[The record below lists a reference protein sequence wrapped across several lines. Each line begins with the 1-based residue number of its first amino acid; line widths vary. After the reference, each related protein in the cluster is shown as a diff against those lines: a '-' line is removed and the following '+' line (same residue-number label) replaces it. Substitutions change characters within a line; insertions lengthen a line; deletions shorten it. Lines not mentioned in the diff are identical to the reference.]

1 MYSFD
6 KSTAIWKESCKV
18 FTGGE
23 GSQGRTWLFPICLT
37 HGKGSRVWDIDG
49 NEFIDFMLAYGP
61 LIMGHSHPAI
71 VKAVQEQ
78 AAKALVNGHL
88 HEGEGVL
95 ARKIVALCPHMEQV
109 RFNISGSEAD
119 QAAIRLARTYTKKN
133 KILKFMGQY
142 HGWMDNVLVSGA
154 ATKEAQMGPY
164 DAPNAVIISK
174 GQPPSVL
181 EDVLVCHF
189 NDLDQVERM
198 LKKHAGEVAAIITE
212 PMMSNAQIIPPQ
224 PGFLQGLKDLA
235 HAHGALLIYDEVVS
249 GFRID
254 LRGGAGYFGVT
265 PDITVF
271 GKALGGGIP
280 ISCIGASKEIMSVIH
295 KDGAI
300 HLGTYNSNPLAVA
313 AANAT
318 LDYLTA
324 HEAEVYP
331 RMKRLGLRLQN
342 GIREAFAPKGY
353 PIRVQGTESLFAVMF
368 VDQEVRNFA
377 DTFKINTDLLK
388 KYKVELYRHGIMVRP
403 ELRDIW
409 YLSTEHTDAD
419 IDQALTIINDIAKR
433 I

>member
-1 MYSFD
+1 MD
-6 KSTAIWKESCKV
+6 
-18 FTGGE
+18 
-23 GSQGRTWLFPICLT
+23 
-37 HGKGSRVWDIDG
+37 
-49 NEFIDFMLAYGP
+49 
-61 LIMGHSHPAI
+61 
-71 VKAVQEQ
+71 
-78 AAKALVNGHL
+78 
-88 HEGEGVL
+88 
-95 ARKIVALCPHMEQV
+95 QV
-109 RFNISGSEAD
+109 RFNITGTDAV
-119 QAAIRLARTYTKKN
+119 QAAIRLARTYTGKS

-142 HGWMDNVLVSGA
+142 HGWIDNVLISGA
-154 ATKEAQMGPY
+154 ATKETQMGPY
-164 DAPNAVIISK
+164 ESPNAVIISK
-174 GQPPSVL
+174 GQPASVL

-189 NDLDQVERM
+189 NDLDQVAGM
-198 LKKHAGEVAAIITE
+198 LQRHQGEIAAIITE
-212 PMMSNAQIIPPQ
+212 PMMTNAQIITPQ

-235 HAHGALLIYDEVVS
+235 RQHESLLIYDEVVS

-254 LRGGAGYFGVT
+254 LRGGAGYFGVA

-280 ISCIGASKEIMSVIH
+280 ISCIGASREIMSVIH

-313 AANAT
+313 AANAV
-318 LDYLTA
+318 LDHLVT

-342 GIREAFAPKGY
+342 GIKEAFSRKGY

-368 VDQEVRNFA
+368 IDQEVRNFA
-377 DTFKINTDLLK
+377 DTFKINTGLLK
-388 KYKVELYRHGIMVRP
+388 KYKIELYRRGIMVRP

-419 IDQALTIINDIAKR
+419 IDQALTIINDITKT